1 MKGSLNLKNE
11 NIINAV
17 IVGCGRIAKKHF
29 DAINSIGAS
38 TAKILAVS
46 DLRIDKCAK
55 LVGNR
60 NDIVQTTNFKA
71 ETVLSECNLGI
82 ILTESGNHFQHAVE
96 FLNRSIDV
104 LIEKPVTL
112 KLEDADELE
121 RIAIANNCKVY
132 VVKQNRY
139 NPPITLARR
148 TFENGDLGSLNI
160 GTIRVR
166 WCRKQDY
173 YDQANWRGTWAMDG
187 GVIANQ
193 ASHHVDLLRWFLGP
207 VKSLRAHASAYGVK
221 IETEDTVVAF
231 IEFESGALGTLEATT
246 CARPRNLEGSL
257 SLIGSKGSIEVG
269 GFAVNELI
277 KLDTENSEF
286 LSKGNNDMLQDTK
299 DVYGS
304 GHLKVYEEIV
314 KDRCGLDNTA
324 VMLAEA
330 RNSLELIHMIYKS
343 IEENRTVYS
352 SEEDL
357 RSIKL
362 GI

>member
-1 MKGSLNLKNE
+1 MKGTLNLKNN

-29 DAINSIGAS
+29 DAINLIAND
-38 TAKILAVS
+38 TVKILAVS
-46 DLRIDKCAK
+46 DLNIDKCAT
-55 LVGNR
+55 LVGDR
-60 NDIVQTTNFKA
+60 VDIIQSTNFKA
-71 ETVLSECNLGI
+71 KTILNECNLGI
-82 ILTESGNHFQHAVE
+82 ILSESGNHFQHAAE
-96 FLNRSIDV
+96 FLKRSIDV

-121 RIAIANNCKVY
+121 RIALANNCKVY

-139 NPPITLARR
+139 NPPIVLARR
-148 TFENGDLGSLNI
+148 AFENGDLGSLNI

-173 YDQANWRGTWAMDG
+173 YDQASWRGTWAMDG

-193 ASHHVDLLRWFLGP
+193 ASHHVDLLRWFFGP
-207 VKSLRAHASAYGVK
+207 VKSLKAYASTYGVE
-221 IETEDTVVAF
+221 IETENTVVAV
-231 IEFESGALGTLEATT
+231 IEFETGALGTLEATT
-246 CARPRNLEGSL
+246 CTRPRNLEGSL

-277 KLDTENSEF
+277 NFDTRNDDFLTNSKKE
-286 LSKGNNDMLQDTK
+286 MPQDTN

-304 GHLKVYEEIV
+304 GHVKVYEEIV

-330 RNSLELIHMIYKS
+330 KNSLELIHMIYKS

-352 SEEDL
+352 SEKDL
-357 RSIKL
+357 RSMKL
-362 GI
+362 GL